1 MKKVQ
6 VIGAAIVDILVSGA
20 DESVFH
26 TGSSP
31 TGGIRMSYGGD
42 ALNEAVVLRHL
53 GVPVRLETV
62 IGDDE
67 AGKSVLQKI
76 TAAGVDTAGVH
87 IRKGLRTGINVV
99 LIDHRGE
106 RSFLTDPAGSLRQL
120 GPEDIT
126 LPLPEDI
133 GILSL
138 ASIFVS
144 PLLGIQE
151 METLFRQAKVQGITT
166 CADMTRCKHGETP
179 EVMAPVLRYVDY
191 LLPNE
196 SEAMRLTG
204 CATVEAAADALHR
217 AGAGTVIVKCGAKG
231 CYAKT
236 AERSFWAEA
245 EQNIPCVDSTGAGDS
260 FAAGFL
266 CGLAQELPLE
276 ACIALANQCGAK
288 AIQRVGATAWTESP

>member
-1 MKKVQ
+1 MKKVT
-6 VIGAAIVDILVSGA
+6 VIGAAIVDILVSEA
-20 DESVFH
+20 DASVFR

-42 ALNEAVVLRHL
+42 ALNEAIVLRHL

-67 AGKSVLQKI
+67 AGRSVLQKM
-76 TAAGVDTAGVH
+76 TAAGLDTVGVQ
-87 IRKGLRTGINVV
+87 IQQGLRTGINVV
-99 LIDHRGE
+99 LIDSDGE

-120 GPEDIT
+120 GMEHIT
-126 LPLPEDI
+126 LPFPEDV

-138 ASIFVS
+138 ASMFVS
-144 PLLGIQE
+144 PLLGITE
-151 METLFRQAKVQGITT
+151 MADIFRQAKAQGITT

-179 EVMAPVLRYVDY
+179 EVMAPVLQYVDY

-204 CATVEAAADALHR
+204 LAHAEAAAEALHR
-217 AGAGTVIVKCGAKG
+217 AGAGTVIVKCGARG
-231 CYAKT
+231 CYVKS

-245 EQNIPCVDSTGAGDS
+245 EKNIPCVDSTGAGDS

-266 CGLAQELPLE
+266 SGLAQDLPLE
-276 ACIALANQCGAK
+276 ECIALANRCGAK
-288 AIQRVGATAWTESP
+288 AIQQVGATAWTELS

>member
-1 MKKVQ
+1 MKKVA
-6 VIGAAIVDILVSGA
+6 VVGAAIVDILVSEA
-20 DESVFH
+20 DESVFR

-42 ALNEAVVLRHL
+42 ALNEAIVLRHL

-67 AGKSVLQKI
+67 AGKSVLQKMV
-76 TAAGVDTAGVH
+76 AAGLDTDGVQ

-99 LIDHRGE
+99 LIDHTGE

-120 GPEDIT
+120 GMEDIT
-126 LPLPEDI
+126 LPVPKDI

-138 ASIFVS
+138 ASMFVS
-144 PLLGIQE
+144 PLLGTQE
-151 METLFRQAKVQGITT
+151 METLFRQAKAQGIIT
-166 CADMTRCKHGETP
+166 CADMTRCKNGETP
-179 EVMAPVLRYVDY
+179 EVMAPVLQYVDY

-196 SEAMRLTG
+196 SEAARLTG
-204 CATVEAAADALHR
+204 FETAEAAADALHH

-231 CYAKT
+231 CYVKT
-236 AERSFWAEA
+236 AERSFWTEA
-245 EQNIPCVDSTGAGDS
+245 EPDIPCVDSTGAGDS

-266 CGLAQELPLE
+266 CGLAQDLPLE
-276 ACIALANQCGAK
+276 DCITLANRCGAK
-288 AIQRVGATAWTESP
+288 AVQQVGATAWTEIH